1 MSVRLGWRREQCGED
16 AFHGTPFEARGMRCC
31 TQSRGLLEG
40 LETNGFKVLG
50 GALEGAV
57 AQGAGLT
64 VSVMVCVKLES

>member
-1 MSVRLGWRREQCGED
+1 
-16 AFHGTPFEARGMRCC
+16 MRCC
-31 TQSRGLLEG
+31 TQSRGSLEG